1 MYKVDMICRTMLVAI
16 NHQQLATRLLL
27 QIYYLILLT
36 LDNVVNYE
44 LEKTEVRE
52 LQILR
57 DYSDYLSIVCVYGN
71 SIYSSCSDGHIYAH
85 TFPELDKGTV
95 HYDMAFDDEGKL
107 IIFTLP

>member
-1 MYKVDMICRTMLVAI
+1 MV
-16 NHQQLATRLLL
+16 H
-27 QIYYLILLT
+27 
-36 LDNVVNYE
+36 YE

-57 DYSDYLSIVCVYGN
+57 DYSDYLSIVCVYDN

-95 HYDMAFDDEGKL
+95 HYDMAFDDEGKFNHYCIYINL
-107 IIFTLP
+107 NIFVMLL